1 MTITSSIRLC
11 ALALLGLLMARPAA
25 AQSAGSGAQPI
36 TVSGC
41 RPLIAPD
48 CVIDDMVEEVAVLT
62 PTRPEYECVL
72 DANLTNSMNLPAL
85 VKAGVLH
92 DPIISIRDIKHKY
105 AGGQKVGFVVSGGS
119 KLLSLDVVQGMTIS
133 LYNDN
138 ELVHTATITDAAQVG
153 LLSLNLLAT
162 SGTQTIEVDVPEK
175 NDAGNPIVFDEIV
188 LNAEGIGADV
198 LSSGFKVFYGYVG
211 GEITRLQN
219 TSATDDSF
227 TATSNKGLLGA
238 DKKESIANY
247 GEDYA
252 TFTAE
257 GFLFNNSIIRVR
269 YKEGTY
275 GPRKAEVGFVYHTAS
290 VANVQL
296 LSQTTLTVRNTSTKK
311 EKAIT
316 LDGNVAKVEL
326 ASAAT
331 QARYSMNI
339 DVDFD
344 WNEIE
349 LKVQGI
355 SLPVDDLLELIGQ
368 LFGGDGK
375 ELSQVI
381 EYAYVKP
388 YDMPAASHNLGLAA
402 DALICATDDEY
413 TLTSDTEVKWALTR
427 VENFSGA
434 DITQEADVNLSSADG
449 FTKSATVTFRSA
461 ESGRYTFTA
470 TDADGCTGTVTI
482 TRGKSSAMKDA
493 SLFCGTPLD
502 AHTDHV
508 ALTQRGGGALIA
520 IDDLDNASNLLD
532 GSLTTYASYARGLQ
546 LASNTCV
553 VSVRKTGGATFSAD
567 EAVMGFVAETPV
579 SAVGAG
585 VLTYYNMVLYDAD
598 GQELYRAATGENDG
612 VGVSVIGAPG
622 SGMVR
627 YAVTVP
633 EQYRGQVAEFA
644 LYTSG
649 VLNLDLTAGSLKLYN
664 AFTADE
670 GCAAMPAGPLEHQ
683 GLTPL
688 NAAAGA
694 TLNYAATGSLG
705 ALASV
710 VGVST
715 RLGDLM
721 QNDVTRQPADELT
734 GAEAYTVAGVLQ
746 ESGVAVRTGRVY
758 PGGRWV
764 GLVMKQT
771 GGLADVSLLQNLK
784 LTLYREGKA
793 VIENEQ
799 QSGLLTANLIS
810 MGDLAYLSVYA
821 DRARVAEFDEVRF
834 TKGQLAAVAEHLQ
847 LLGFY
852 TYADADGDGIPDAE
866 DPDFCPDDV
875 VIELGKPT
883 VAADINSL
891 CATQAD
897 DKFTVTVSAPE
908 SVHYT
913 VTDRDRDTLVLSGD
927 LSATEEEE
935 APMQFTLRL
944 SDLPKDESGALPLY
958 GRYAVRVSLPGQPL
972 FEPVEEEFIVHASHT
987 QWAPQMQEDGTYSQ
1001 DWNLWENWT
1010 QGVPVIGCT
1019 DVSLPGSAP
1028 AYPVLKPYGSG
1039 SAPADFN
1046 SCQGLY
1052 FAFGAEAL
1060 GLQHLSYDKAWVDL
1074 ELAGGRYYMLSA
1086 PLRGMVTGDFFI
1098 PAEMNGQQNNELF
1111 YDLTELNSPASRFSP
1126 RIYQRLWL
1134 RSAPVENG
1142 TNTDFADETKVTYDE
1157 TRWTPPF
1164 NALGQAYTAGMGFS
1178 LKADL
1183 GDLPAGTTLRF
1194 RFPKTHTEYYYYN
1207 EKNQQTDI
1215 KETITRPDDAG
1226 RLYTLGQDGT
1236 LTLTLTA
1243 EEASAVMLAGNPLMA
1258 HIDIAKFFQAN
1269 SDVTSI
1275 KVYDGN
1281 AMNSAVLADG
1291 ELLTNT
1297 PAAPHAEWTHIAPM
1311 QSFFV
1316 TTSQS
1321 ATELP
1326 VTLTEDMLAT
1336 LPGAAHT
1343 LRSAHRPA
1351 ADAAAVPTDRVL
1363 ITATT
1368 PDGVSAGAM
1377 VRLAD
1382 GARADFVEGE
1392 DAPLLVD
1399 NEVRP
1404 QVQLFTLAGN
1414 RAADVQQAPAATDR
1428 LTLGVLMAQSG
1439 PLQLRLS
1446 GDTRW
1451 TLLDTQTGASYDMAG
1466 GTAASLPAAGSST
1479 GRYVLVRQ
1487 GLTGLTGAT
1496 AAADIVVSRTD
1507 GGAITVQSAGGALGP
1522 CAVYTA
1528 DGRLVSRSRGGVATV
1543 RLTGAP
1549 GVCLVSATRPDGT
1562 VYTQKI
1568 Y

>member
-36 TVSGC
+36 TVNGC
-41 RPLIAPD
+41 RPLLAPD

-72 DANLTNSMNLPAL
+72 DANLTNSANISQL
-85 VKAGVLH
+85 VGIDATYS
-92 DPIISIRDIKHKY
+92 PILSIRDLNHTY
-105 AGGQKVGFVVSGGS
+105 AGGQEAGFVVGSGS
-119 KLLSLDVVQGMTIS
+119 ALLSAS
-133 LYNDN
+133 LLNRMYITFYKNN
-138 ELVHTATITDAAQVG
+138 EQVGEPQPVKADQVG
-153 LLSLNLLAT
+153 LLSLNLLSTEGQRTLKVTAP
-162 SGTQTIEVDVPEK
+162 GE
-175 NDAGNPIVFDEIV
+175 FDEIMLCATGV
-188 LNAEGIGADV
+188 ADVEV
-198 LSSGFKVFYGYVG
+198 LSSGTNIYYGFVG
-211 GEITRLQN
+211 DVQTKLQN
-219 TSATDDSF
+219 PASGSALYKSEISERSLTGWGIWKDNNLVNGTPYQPNDDF
-227 TATSNKGLLGA
+227 LGA
-238 DKKESIANY
+238 LLNAGFGLRVTFLKPQDIP
-247 GEDYA
+247 DY
-252 TFTAE
+252 
-257 GFLFNNSIIRVR
+257 
-269 YKEGTY
+269 
-275 GPRKAEVGFVYHTAS
+275 AEVGFVYSNADLAS
-290 VANVQL
+290 LDL
-296 LSQTTLTVRNTSTKK
+296 LKSVKFIVSDGKNEKEYTVSTSFVSVDALSGQKDAAYTIRINKDELGFSWDRITLDVTCL
-311 EKAIT
+311 KAIT
-316 LDGNVAKVEL
+316 G
-326 ASAAT
+326 
-331 QARYSMNI
+331 
-339 DVDFD
+339 
-344 WNEIE
+344 
-349 LKVQGI
+349 
-355 SLPVDDLLELIGQ
+355 LLGQ
-368 LFGGDGK
+368 TSFK
-375 ELSQVI
+375 
-381 EYAYVKP
+381 YAYIKP
-388 YDMPAASHNLGLAA
+388 IDMPAASHNLGLAA

-413 TLTSDTEVKWALTR
+413 ILTSDTEVKWALTR

-434 DITQEADVNLSSADG
+434 DITQEADVNLSPADG
-449 FTKSATVTFRSA
+449 FTQRATVTFRSA

-470 TDADGCTGTVTI
+470 TDADGCTGTITI
-482 TRGKSSAMKDA
+482 TRGKSSAMKGA

-520 IDDLDNASNLLD
+520 IDDLDNAANLLD

-553 VSVRKTGGATFSAD
+553 VSVRKTGGATFSED

-585 VLTYYNMVLYDAD
+585 VLTYYNIVLYDAD

-670 GCAAMPAGPLEHQ
+670 GCAAMPAGPLKHQ

-721 QNDVTRQPADELT
+721 QNDVTHQPADELT

-793 VIENEQ
+793 VIENEE

-821 DRARVAEFDEVRF
+821 DPARVAAFDEVRF

-913 VTDRDRDTLVLSGD
+913 VTDRDRDTLVLSGN
-927 LSATEEEE
+927 LSAEAE

-972 FEPVEEEFIVHASHT
+972 FEPVEEEFIVHANHT

-1019 DVSLPGSAP
+1019 NVSLPGSAP

-1060 GLQHLSYDKAWVDL
+1060 GLQHLSYEKAWVDL

-1086 PLRGMVTGDFFI
+1086 PLKGMVTGDFFI

-1111 YDLTELNSPASRFSP
+1111 YDLTALNSPASRFSP

-1142 TNTDFADETKVTYDE
+1142 TNADFADEKEVKYDE

-1164 NALGQAYTAGMGFS
+1164 NALRQEYTAGMGFS

-1194 RFPKTHTEYYYYN
+1194 RFPKTHTEYYYFN
-1207 EKNQQTDI
+1207 EKNQQTDF

-1243 EEASAVMLAGNPLMA
+1243 DEESTVMLAGNPLMA
-1258 HIDIAKFFQAN
+1258 HIDIAKFFEEN
-1269 SDVTSI
+1269 SGVTSI